1 VSNDPGESDAVG
13 GRAYGAV
20 GGQTSINIQG
30 LSQATAQVAAFNSV
44 MGSLQATMS
53 KFTQNAASYAS
64 AFSKVTSAVS
74 GQGGQT
80 GSSGGIVSAMFGS
93 GQQGWQRDL
102 LMFPTR
108 FMRGAITD
116 NRNLALQAS
125 AGLAQQSFATG
136 MGTTPMMGML
146 AGQFGNVMGGNPADL
161 VNLMNIGS
169 QVGAGINWN
178 AQGPN
183 APGQWQ
189 GGGGPRM
196 EGFLKSVFQAQR
208 MTPGVDVGSLA
219 SMVGGQAA
227 NVGAAQQSMMM
238 TGGAFSMVGA
248 GNRQKSISEW
258 ADGILKWLSNL
269 RPGGDRGKPFGY
281 GELMAQN
288 FPGSN
293 IDAWLNANGV
303 TPDMKS
309 YFWSYAMAKSTST
322 GSSDKLFTDRAAVTE
337 SVAFNKLQAS
347 AAQTRTGFRL
357 AGQMGGAYANKEQ
370 ANTFFNELMGHLLN
384 AALPNAMSSGALS
397 YMQYMPDTMEE
408 ILMQLA
414 ERTNIGAGVAGVAG
428 WGAGLGQ
435 LLGSGDVG
443 DVGDYGPMGGTS
455 TAGMHPDARKRVN
468 AMMRDNP
475 NIRMT
480 SGFRDLGTQQRL
492 KRKGVGRV
500 SGKPSAH
507 TRGMAADLGPPSQY
521 GWISRNAKRYG
532 LKSGISHGE
541 PWHVGMGD
549 IGDPGIG
556 EGILDLLGSGGAGEA
571 IKSLLGTQIGTTM
584 KDLFGSFFGSMMGV
598 STPDEQ
604 IKAVGSGSSLLLQ
617 ALMGVFAGGEVDRDR
632 LAYRDV
638 YGGLVN
644 AANNASLAGGLA
656 TGVSTGG
663 GWYGNLINRALSGG
677 MAGAVAG
684 GAGGGPEGLTGTGG
698 AGTLQQFFSDVL
710 RGMGAPVT
718 PTNLAKL
725 AAVAK
730 IEGNNSGTFNPFNST
745 GGDFPNKFNSVGVEN
760 YPDWATG
767 VEWTIKQLQKSASA
781 RPGGPEMAIAR
792 ANLMNDGSY
801 RDWQSSMGAFYTSW
815 GGGHG
820 AGMIGRTSESS
831 ASQML
836 THQVGAGDVGDVG
849 YYDSSPMSYAAPTS
863 RPVIFQNTFK
873 IDGGGASGGID
884 VRRTATLL
892 ADQLEQQMKTRMAR
906 TN

>member
-13 GRAYGAV
+13 GRAYGAI
-20 GGQTSINIQG
+20 GGQTAINIQG

-44 MGSLQATMS
+44 MGSLQQTMS
-53 KFTQNAASYAS
+53 KFTQNASSYAS

-74 GQGGQT
+74 GGTGGGGT

-108 FMRGAITD
+108 FMRGAISD

-146 AGQFGNVMGGNPADL
+146 AGQFGNVLGGNPADL
-161 VNLMNIGS
+161 INLMNVGS

-183 APGQWQ
+183 APGLWQ

-196 EGFLKSVFQAQR
+196 EGFLRSVFQAQR

-219 SMVGGQAA
+219 GMVGSQAA
-227 NVGAAQQSMMM
+227 NVGAAQSSMML

-258 ADGILKWLSNL
+258 ADGILKWLANL
-269 RPGGDRGKPFGY
+269 RPGGDRGKPFSY
-281 GELMAQN
+281 GELMSQN

-293 IDAWLNANGV
+293 IDAWLSANGV

-322 GSSDKLFTDRAAVTE
+322 GSSDKLFTDRASVTE

-384 AALPNAMSSGALS
+384 AALPNAMSTGALS

-414 ERTNIGAGVAGVAG
+414 ERTNIGAGIAGVAG

-443 DVGDYGPMGGTS
+443 DVGDYGPLGGTS
-455 TAGMHPDARKRVN
+455 TAGMHPDARKRVD
-468 AMMRDNP
+468 AMMAANP
-475 NIRMT
+475 RIRMN

-500 SGKPSAH
+500 SGRPSAH
-507 TRGMAADLGPPSQY
+507 TRGMAADLGPSSEY
-521 GWISRNAKRYG
+521 GWISRNAKRFG

-556 EGILDLLGSGGAGEA
+556 EGILDLLGTGGAGEA

-617 ALMGVFAGGEVDRDR
+617 ALMGVFAGGETDRDR
-632 LAYRDV
+632 LAYRDT

-656 TGVSTGG
+656 TGVNAGG
-663 GWYGNLINRALSGG
+663 GWYGNLINRALSGAA
-677 MAGAVAG
+677 AGAAG
-684 GAGGGPEGLTGTGG
+684 GMGGTATGGLMGGVTGG
-698 AGTLQQFFSDVL
+698 AVGVGGATSLEAFYTQVLQAL
-710 RGMGAPVT
+710 GAPIT
-718 PTNLAKL
+718 RNNLQKL
-725 AAVAK
+725 AMVAK
-730 IEGNNSGTFNPFNST
+730 GEGNTSDFNPFNSM
-745 GGDFPNKFNSVGVEN
+745 GGDFPNKHNRQGVEN
-760 YPDWATG
+760 YPDWPTG
-767 VEWTIKQLQKSASA
+767 VQYTTKLLNQDNTSA
-781 RPGGPEMAIAR
+781 MR
-792 ANLMNDGSY
+792 ANLMSDASFSAWKSAVNN
-801 RDWQSSMGAFYTSW
+801 FYTW
-815 GGGHG
+815 GDLPNISQGSADSFLSTPVHG
-820 AGMIGRTSESS
+820 AGDI
-831 ASQML
+831 
-836 THQVGAGDVGDVG
+836 GDVE
-849 YYDSSPMSYAAPTS
+849 YAAMMSPTLGAA
-863 RPVIFQNTFK
+863 RQAPVMFNNTFK
-873 IDGGGASGGID
+873 IEGGSGQGGID